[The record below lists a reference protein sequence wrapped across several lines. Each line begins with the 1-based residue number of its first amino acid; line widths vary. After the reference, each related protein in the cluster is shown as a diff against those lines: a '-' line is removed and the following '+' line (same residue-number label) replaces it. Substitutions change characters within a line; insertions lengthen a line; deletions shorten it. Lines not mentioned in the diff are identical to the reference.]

1 MIRVKTRNTK
11 RQNILARTFLLVFV
25 AFAAILAGGAN
36 SLAAAAT
43 PDMKELATMAINAM
57 STSSPQ
63 SSGSSVDTDTVAQI
77 GSLLSGGDST
87 SGGDVQT
94 IQKAIASIIPSEA
107 GDILNVTAL
116 AGPFLAEQS
125 DGQSSRPVSTV
136 SAIDRAVPNGAT
148 ILAQGGTG
156 NPGAAGME
164 QMLGGDITRQG
175 GKFVKVTT
183 PQQFNPVTGLNSM
196 TFDAS
201 RDEGTD
207 IMVDQ
212 VINTI
217 RTTGKPVVVVGY
229 SQSASQDEETKQA
242 LADAGVAADKVSF
255 DEFGD
260 PRNPNGIETKF
271 AGLSMMGI
279 TMRGEAEASPY
290 KTTSI
295 NRQYGLYED
304 VPDNLF
310 NGASTL
316 NWLIGGLP
324 AHGQYGDSI
333 ANEQSMSYTE
343 GNRTQVLL
351 LNKSLPL
358 ADGLRQI
365 GIPVDAGMEAKL
377 REVVDAGYDRSKY
390 TEAQNVEA
398 PAQTESTP
406 APSAIPAAVAPA
418 AVVAPITDMATNW
431 AASQPE
437 PVKQMID
444 QGIQQLENFANDWKP
459 AAEPTYTAPSA
470 DTYQAPVTPY
480 QAPQA
485 QQMVDTVN
493 TVVAQVAPQLAP
505 QVNDIANGIAS
516 ALAGFHP

>member
-1 MIRVKTRNTK
+1 MKTRNTK
-11 RQNILARTFLLVFV
+11 SQSILTRTFLLVV
-25 AFAAILAGGAN
+25 AAIVVALAGGSY

-43 PDMKELATMAINAM
+43 PDVKELATMAINAM

-63 SSGSSVDTDTVAQI
+63 SEDTNADAIAQI
-77 GSLLSGGDST
+77 GSLLSGSDS
-87 SGGDVQT
+87 SGGDDVQLV
-94 IQKAIASIIPSEA
+94 QKAIAQIIPSEA
-107 GDILNVTAL
+107 GDILNVTSL

-125 DGQSSRPVSTV
+125 DDQPSRPVSPV
-136 SAIDRAVPNGAT
+136 SAIDRAVPNGTT

-156 NPGAAGME
+156 NPSAAGME
-164 QMLGGDITRQG
+164 KMLGGDIARQG

-183 PQQFNPVTGLNSM
+183 PQQFNPVTGLDSM

-201 RDEGTD
+201 RNEGTD
-207 IMVDQ
+207 IMVNKI
-212 VINTI
+212 VETI
-217 RTTGKPVVVVGY
+217 RTTDEPVVVVGY
-229 SQSASQDEETKQA
+229 SQSASQDEDTRQK
-242 LADAGVAADKVSF
+242 LADAGVAGNKVSF
-255 DEFGD
+255 VDYGD

-279 TMRGEAEASPY
+279 TMRGEAEESPY

-304 VPDNLF
+304 VPDNMLNF
-310 NGASTL
+310 ASTA

-324 AHGQYGDSI
+324 AHGQYADSI

-365 GIPVDAGMEAKL
+365 GVPVDAGMEAEL
-377 REVVDAGYDRSKY
+377 RKAVDAGYDRSKY
-390 TEAQNVEA
+390 TKAQNVEA
-398 PAQTESTP
+398 PAQTNSTP

-418 AVVAPITDMATNW
+418 AVVAPITDMATDW

-437 PVKQMID
+437 PVKQWVD
-444 QGIQQLENFANDWKP
+444 QGISQLENFANMTAP
-459 AAEPTYTAPSA
+459 ATSEQSYTAPQAS
-470 DTYQAPVTPY
+470 YQAP
-480 QAPQA
+480 AMPQFDA
-485 QQMVDTVN
+485 QQITTAVN
-493 TVVAQVAPQLAP
+493 NVVAQVAPQMAP
-505 QVNDIANGIAS
+505 QVNDVMNGFANAI
-516 ALAGFHP
+516 AGFHP